1 MDKLDKCPRC
11 GSSGHREGLIVR
23 DHSISKEE
31 FILTD
36 CIQCGLRFTN
46 PRPATDTI
54 GAYYKSDEYISHSN
68 TSKSLQDKLYQ
79 LARRLALRKKYR
91 TIHTLQAH
99 GKVLDVGCGTGEFL
113 SYLMSRGYLVE
124 GVEPDLQ
131 ARERAIANYA
141 IPVLPSLELVPAQE
155 QFQVVTLW
163 HVLEHV
169 PNLRAT
175 FKRLFASLADQGVL
189 LIAVPDRES
198 WDAQHYGRNWAAW
211 DVPRHF
217 THFRREDIHAFL
229 NEHGFELIA
238 TNRMWMDALYIAML
252 SESYNGASKPVA
264 LIKGALMGTWSN
276 LVSLATGRPTSST
289 LYIARKQEP

>member
-1 MDKLDKCPRC
+1 MEKLQNCPRC
-11 GSSGHREGLIVR
+11 SSSGHREGLVVR
-23 DHSISKEE
+23 DHSISQEE
-31 FILTD
+31 FTLTD

-46 PRPATDTI
+46 PRPSTDTI
-54 GAYYKSDEYISHSN
+54 GAYYRSDDYISHSN
-68 TSKSLQDKLYQ
+68 SSKSLQDKLYQ

-91 TIHTLQAH
+91 MIHALQTH

-131 ARERAIANYA
+131 ARERAIASYA

-155 QFQVVTLW
+155 QFQVITLW

-198 WDAQHYGRNWAAW
+198 WDAQHYGPKWAAW
-211 DVPRHF
+211 DVPRHL
-217 THFRREDIHAFL
+217 THFRRADVHAFL

-238 TNRMWMDALYIAML
+238 TKRMWMDAPYIAML
-252 SESYNGASKPVA
+252 SESYNGASKSAA

-276 LVSLATGRPTSST
+276 LVSLVTGCPTSST